1 MTPVGRRRW
10 LTHALDRLP
19 ARERRIVEA
28 RRLADPAVSLEQL
41 GCELGVSKE
50 RVRQLEQ
57 HALCRTAAGRACVG
71 RAHVAAT
78 RYRGL
83 RAFSAAMRVPSSR

>member
-50 RVRQLEQ
+50 RVRQLGQ
-57 HALCRTAAGRACVG
+57 RDVLALAERTSLPL
-71 RAHVAAT
+71 AT
-78 RYRGL
+78 GVC
-83 RAFSAAMRVPSSR
+83 APSAPP